1 MSSAAQLAC
10 EPSTAPD
17 NPGLAD
23 LRTRIAGT
31 NINKKTLLATD
42 YLNHFNELVMALDL
56 IPDMPDCLQDARE
69 WLPKSYEEHFADS
82 QFSDATLAIEADV
95 IAPSKYKVAF

>member
-1 MSSAAQLAC
+1 MSSTAQLAC
-10 EPSTAPD
+10 EPSTATV

-23 LRTRIAGT
+23 LRTRLAGT
-31 NINKKTLLATD
+31 NINEKKLLATD

-82 QFSDATLAIEADV
+82 QFSDATLAIEADA
-95 IAPSKYKVAF
+95 IAPSKYKVAV